1 MDIIE
6 GVRTAIKEMMLPELD
21 RIREEN
27 QEIKAILEM
36 TNKRLDDMNLHLAD
50 QSRRIDAVR
59 EELGAR
65 IETLR
70 IELTARIES
79 VRADLTTRND
89 ETNNRI
95 DYNNRRM
102 DSMSEKF
109 DDRLNRLYEAIVR
122 REEHSGLERRVLS
135 IEQDVADMK
144 QRLAA

>member
-144 QRLAA
+144 QRLVA

>member
-6 GVRTAIKEMMLPELD
+6 GVRTAMKEMMLPELD

-89 ETNNRI
+89 ETNKRI

>member
-6 GVRTAIKEMMLPELD
+6 GVRTAIKEMMLSELD

-102 DSMSEKF
+102 DSMSEKI

-135 IEQDVADMK
+135 IEQDVAEMK

>member
-6 GVRTAIKEMMLPELD
+6 GVRTAIKEMMLSELD

-102 DSMSEKF
+102 DSMSEKI
-109 DDRLNRLYEAIVR
+109 DDRLNRLYESIVR

-135 IEQDVADMK
+135 IEQDVAEMK